1 VKPQVD
7 LAAALKKRK
16 ISKRKFSK
24 MLGIR
29 YEHVFR
35 LCKKDTNPRFK
46 TLLKWAKLLRC
57 RVRDL
62 IRE

>member
-1 VKPQVD
+1 MP
-7 LAAALKKRK
+7 AIALKEMLQKRGL
-16 ISKRKFSK
+16 SKRQFAQR
-24 MLGIR
+24 LGMR

-35 LCKKDTNPRFK
+35 LFRPGVDPKLS
-46 TLLKWAKLLRC
+46 TLAKWAKALRC